1 MLVQV
6 CCESAKFRAACIM
19 EMSVKHE
26 NYITDGHSSYIFS
39 TAKSCVYGWTS
50 QLPTVTYEPL
60 PFF

>member
-39 TAKSCVYGWTS
+39 TAKSCVYG
-50 QLPTVTYEPL
+50 
-60 PFF
+60 

>member
-1 MLVQV
+1 MDLNIQFVKKMSMLVQV

-39 TAKSCVYGWTS
+39 TAKSCVYG
-50 QLPTVTYEPL
+50 
-60 PFF
+60 